1 MTEKL
6 GDELQKRKDFNS
18 AIICFILAKNIHKV
32 VALWKHRLDSMI
44 QKKPE
49 VREAVMLSF
58 LEKITF
64 LKKAGD
70 MRD

>member
-6 GDELQKRKDFNS
+6 GDELQKWKDFNS